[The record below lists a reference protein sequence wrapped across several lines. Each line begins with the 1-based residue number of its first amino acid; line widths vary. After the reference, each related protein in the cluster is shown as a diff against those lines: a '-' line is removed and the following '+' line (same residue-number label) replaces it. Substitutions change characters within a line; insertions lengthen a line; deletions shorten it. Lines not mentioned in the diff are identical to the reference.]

1 MGLLDGKVGLVTGAG
16 GGIGRATA
24 LLFAREGARVV
35 VADWNL
41 EGARET
47 TALIEA
53 EGFPALSVEAD
64 VSDEESVAAMVRSCV
79 EHFGGL
85 DCASNNAA
93 LGAGF
98 RPLEEIDRERWERC
112 LSVTLTGVWLCM
124 KYEIPA
130 MREAGGGSI
139 VNISSLSGIQG
150 EAQQAAYA
158 AAKGGVIALTKTAA
172 AETAQQKIRVNGI
185 APGGIATPGIATYFE
200 KFPEIR
206 DATVATHAMRRLG
219 RPEEIADAVV
229 YLCSDRSSFMTG
241 HVMAVDGG
249 VQVNPHGD

>member
-47 TALIEA
+47 TELIES
-53 EGFPALSVEAD
+53 EGFSALSVEAD
-64 VSDEESVAAMVRSCV
+64 VSDEESVDAMIRKSVD
-79 EHFGGL
+79 HFGSL

-93 LGAGF
+93 LGGGF
-98 RPLEEIDRERWERC
+98 RPLEEIDRDRWDRC

-130 MREAGGGSI
+130 MRRAGGGSI

-158 AAKGGVIALTKTAA
+158 AAKIPAFL
-172 AETAQQKIRVNGI
+172 I
-185 APGGIATPGIATYFE
+185 
-200 KFPEIR
+200 
-206 DATVATHAMRRLG
+206 
-219 RPEEIADAVV
+219 
-229 YLCSDRSSFMTG
+229 SSPT
-241 HVMAVDGG
+241 
-249 VQVNPHGD
+249 

>member
-1 MGLLDGKVGLVTGAG
+1 MGLLDGKVGLITGAG
-16 GGIGRATA
+16 SGIGRATA

-47 TALIEA
+47 TELIEA
-53 EGFPALSVEAD
+53 EGFSALSVEAD
-64 VSDEESVAAMVRSCV
+64 VSNEESVAAMVRRSV

-98 RPLEEIDRERWERC
+98 RPLEEIDRERWDRC

-130 MREAGGGSI
+130 MRAAGGGSI
-139 VNISSLSGIQG
+139 VNISSLSGVQG

-172 AETAQQKIRVNGI
+172 AETARQNVRVNAI
-185 APGGIATPGIATYFE
+185 APGGIETPGIATYFE

-206 DATVATHAMRRLG
+206 EATVATHAMRRLG
-219 RPEEIADAVV
+219 KPEEIADAVV
-229 YLCSDRSSFMTG
+229 YLCSNRSSFMTG

-249 VQVNPHGD
+249 IQVNPHGD